1 VALVSNFRTSPQTF
15 AEKLWRVQWVVL
27 VLVVLIASVG
37 VSSLYSVA
45 GGSFEP
51 WAEQHALRVA
61 VGLASVIAL
70 SLIPVRFILA
80 VAYPAYVAALFLLA
94 MVPVLGVVQMGAR
107 RWLSAGGI
115 QVQPAEIMKI
125 AIVLALARYY
135 QWLAPERVSRP
146 LWVLLPLLLIALPVG
161 FVLKQPDLGT
171 AILITTMG
179 LGLMFLAGVHWM
191 YFAGGA
197 ASIAALAPILW
208 QFLHDYQKRRVQT
221 FLDPDRDPLGAGYHI
236 LQSKI
241 ALGSGGVNGKGFMS
255 GTQSQLNFLP
265 EKHTDFI
272 FTMFA
277 EEMGF
282 TGSMTLLALYGM
294 LIGLLLSMA
303 LTTRNQFSRLV
314 ISGAAITVAIYVAI
328 NILMV
333 TGLAPVV
340 GVPLPLVSYGGTAM
354 TTLLIA
360 IGVAMSA
367 YVHRAEPLRRDDIR
381 L

>member
-1 VALVSNFRTSPQTF
+1 MVTRADIRLTPHTLT
-15 AEKLWRVQWVVL
+15 EKLWRINWLVPVL
-27 VLVVLIASVG
+27 LVLIASVG
-37 VSSLYSVA
+37 VSALYSVA

-61 VGLASVIAL
+61 VGLAVVIAL
-70 SLIPVRFILA
+70 SLVPVRFILG
-80 VAYPAYVAALFLLA
+80 VAYPAYFAALGLLA
-94 MVPVLGVVQMGAR
+94 AVPLIGIVQMGAR
-107 RWLSAGGI
+107 RWLGAGGV

-125 AIVLALARYY
+125 ALVLALARYY
-135 QWLAPERVSRP
+135 QWLAPARVSRP
-146 LWVLLPLLLIALPVG
+146 LWVALPVLLIAVPVG
-161 FVLKQPDLGT
+161 LILKQPDLGT
-171 AILITTMG
+171 AILIALVG
-179 LGLMFLAGVHWM
+179 LALMFLAGVHWS
-191 YFAGGA
+191 YFVGGA
-197 ASIAALAPILW
+197 ASVAALAPILW
-208 QFLHDYQKRRVQT
+208 RFLHDYQKKRIQT

-241 ALGSGGVNGKGFMS
+241 ALGSGGVNGKGFMA

-282 TGSMTLLALYGM
+282 AGSMTLLALYGI
-294 LIGLLLSMA
+294 LISLLISMA
-303 LTTRNQFSRLV
+303 LSARNQFSRLA
-314 ISGAAITVAIYVAI
+314 ISGAAVTLAIYVGI
-328 NILMV
+328 NIAMV

-360 IGVAMSA
+360 IGLAMSA
-367 YVHRAEPLRRDDIR
+367 YVHRSEPLRRDDIR

>member
-1 VALVSNFRTSPQTF
+1 MLISDMRTGPQTLT
-15 AEKLWRVQWVVL
+15 EKLWRVQWLVL
-27 VLVVLIASVG
+27 VLIVLIASVG
-37 VSSLYSVA
+37 VSALYSVA

-61 VGLASVIAL
+61 IGLAVVIAV
-70 SLIPVRFILA
+70 SLVPVRFVLGA
-80 VAYPAYVAALFLLA
+80 AYPAYIAALALLSA
-94 MVPVLGVVQMGAR
+94 VPVLGIVQMGAR
-107 RWLSAGGI
+107 RWIGVGGFQI
-115 QVQPAEIMKI
+115 QPAEIMKI
-125 AIVLALARYY
+125 ALVLALARYY

-146 LWVLLPLLLIALPVG
+146 LWVLLPLVLIAMPVA
-161 FVLKQPDLGT
+161 FILKQPDLGT
-171 AILITTMG
+171 AILIALLG
-179 LGLMFLAGVHWM
+179 LGLMFLAGVHWG

-197 ASIAALAPILW
+197 ASVGALAPILW
-208 QFLHDYQKRRVQT
+208 PFLHDYQKKRIQT
-221 FLDPDRDPLGAGYHI
+221 FLDPDKDPLGAGYHI

-282 TGSMTLLALYGM
+282 SGSMTLLALYGV
-294 LIGLLLSMA
+294 LIGLIFSMA
-303 LTTRNQFSRLV
+303 LTARNQFSRLA
-314 ISGAAITVAIYVAI
+314 IAGAGVTMAIYVAI
-328 NILMV
+328 NIAMV

-340 GVPLPLVSYGGTAM
+340 GVPLPLVSYGGTAI

-360 IGVAMSA
+360 IGIAMSA
-367 YVHRAEPLRRDDIR
+367 HVHRTEPLRRGDIS